1 MQIVRH
7 TLILALR
14 DDTDVD
20 NFIDKLESHISE
32 LFFPE
37 TIYNMSS
44 FYDQDIKKI
53 DFPDPANCTVEEID
67 KWTEKSTE
75 VIDEEI
81 SIDTEPVF
89 KNPDGN

>member
-20 NFIDKLESHISE
+20 NFIDKLENHITE

-37 TIYNMSS
+37 TIYNMSL
-44 FYDQDIKKI
+44 FYDRDIKKI

-89 KNPDGN
+89 KNPYGN